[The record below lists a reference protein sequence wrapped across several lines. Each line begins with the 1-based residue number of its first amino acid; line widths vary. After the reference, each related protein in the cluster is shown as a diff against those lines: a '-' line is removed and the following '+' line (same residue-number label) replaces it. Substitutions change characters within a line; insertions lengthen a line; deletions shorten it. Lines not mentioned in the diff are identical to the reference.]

1 MSMLLP
7 AFFVA
12 ASGVCLLLVLLALWH
27 SLRNVLAGSDGSQ
40 RLPRASLS
48 SEQRALVH
56 EKDEL
61 LAAIR
66 ELRFEHELGKVNDA
80 DLQRFEQRYR
90 ARAREVLRML
100 DEQLEPHREQAR
112 ALIEQALAGSGGA
125 TATRIEDSTAAAS
138 AKSDATAAALA
149 TAPSA
154 EPAGAGAGA
163 AATSARAACPECS
176 ASNEPDA
183 VFCKKCG
190 ARLRPENA

>member
-1 MSMLLP
+1 MATLLP
-7 AFFVA
+7 TFFVA
-12 ASGVCLLLVLLALWH
+12 AAGLCLVLVLLALWH
-27 SLRNVLAGSDGSQ
+27 SFRHVLAGAEDSAGK
-40 RLPRASLS
+40 RRPLPRASLS
-48 SEQRALVH
+48 GEQRALVH

-90 ARAREVLRML
+90 ARARDVLRML

-112 ALIEQALAGSGGA
+112 ALIDQALAGLDK
-125 TATRIEDSTAAAS
+125 TAVPAEAVSEKPA
-138 AKSDATAAALA
+138 SDAT
-149 TAPSA
+149 P
-154 EPAGAGAGA
+154 G
-163 AATSARAACPECS
+163 RAACASCG

-190 ARLRPENA
+190 ARVRAENP

>member
-1 MSMLLP
+1 L
-7 AFFVA
+7 
-12 ASGVCLLLVLLALWH
+12 SGA
-27 SLRNVLAGSDGSQ
+27 
-40 RLPRASLS
+40 
-48 SEQRALVH
+48 QRALVH

-90 ARAREVLRML
+90 ARARDVLRML

-112 ALIEQALAGSGGA
+112 ALIEQALAGVGPTPAAPAKADPAPPAPA
-125 TATRIEDSTAAAS
+125 T
-138 AKSDATAAALA
+138 SDAPDTRASC
-149 TAPSA
+149 PS
-154 EPAGAGAGA
+154 
-163 AATSARAACPECS
+163 CS

-190 ARLRPENA
+190 ARLRAENG

>member
-7 AFFVA
+7 TFFVA
-12 ASGVCLLLVLLALWH
+12 AAGLCLLLVLLALWH
-27 SLRNVLAGSDGSQ
+27 SLRNVLAGADDG
-40 RLPRASLS
+40 RRVPRASLS
-48 SEQRALVH
+48 GAQRALVH

-90 ARAREVLRML
+90 TRAREVLRML

-112 ALIEQALAGSGGA
+112 TLIDQALASAGI
-125 TATRIEDSTAAAS
+125 TPAAS
-138 AKSDATAAALA
+138 AQADAVPAVPDGPAKND
-149 TAPSA
+149 APD
-154 EPAGAGAGA
+154 P
-163 AATSARAACPECS
+163 RAPCPSCS

-190 ARLRPENA
+190 TRLRAGDA

>member
-7 AFFVA
+7 TFFVA
-12 ASGVCLLLVLLALWH
+12 AAGLCLLLVLLALWH
-27 SLRNVLAGSDGSQ
+27 SLRHVLAGGGAG
-40 RLPRASLS
+40 RRVPRASLS
-48 SEQRALVH
+48 GAQRALVH

-90 ARAREVLRML
+90 ARARDVLRML

-112 ALIEQALAGSGGA
+112 ALIEQALAGVGA
-125 TATRIEDSTAAAS
+125 TPAAADE
-138 AKSDATAAALA
+138 ADAVPAAPAESDA
-149 TAPSA
+149 PD
-154 EPAGAGAGA
+154 
-163 AATSARAACPECS
+163 ARASCPSCS

-190 ARLRPENA
+190 ARLRAENG

>member
-1 MSMLLP
+1 MAKLLP
-7 AFFVA
+7 TYFVA
-12 ASGVCLLLVLLALWH
+12 AAGLCLVLVLLALWH
-27 SLRNVLAGSDGSQ
+27 SLRHVLAGAEARAGSPRQ
-40 RLPRASLS
+40 LPRATLS
-48 SEQRALVH
+48 GAQRALVH

-90 ARAREVLRML
+90 ARARDVLRML

-112 ALIEQALAGSGGA
+112 ALIDQALAGSNE
-125 TATRIEDSTAAAS
+125 TAVPADASTVTAA
-138 AKSDATAAALA
+138 SDA
-149 TAPSA
+149 P
-154 EPAGAGAGA
+154 P
-163 AATSARAACPECS
+163 ARAACASCG

-190 ARLRPENA
+190 ARGRAENP

>member
-7 AFFVA
+7 TFFVA
-12 ASGVCLLLVLLALWH
+12 AAGVCLLLVLLALWH
-27 SLRNVLAGSDGSQ
+27 SLRNVLAGSDGS
-40 RLPRASLS
+40 RSLPRASLS
-48 SEQRALVH
+48 GEQRALVR

-112 ALIEQALAGSGGA
+112 ALIEQALSGGKA
-125 TATRIEDSTAAAS
+125 TAKPDASSAAAS
-138 AKSDATAAALA
+138 TKTEAAAVTPAADPVAAERPAAKSEAVDV
-149 TAPSA
+149 
-154 EPAGAGAGA
+154 
-163 AATSARAACPECS
+163 RAACPACS

-190 ARLRPENA
+190 ARLRPETA

>member
-7 AFFVA
+7 TFFVA
-12 ASGVCLLLVLLALWH
+12 AAGLCLLLVLLALWH
-27 SLRNVLAGSDGSQ
+27 SLRNVLAGADDGR

-48 SEQRALVH
+48 GAQRALVH

-90 ARAREVLRML
+90 TRAREVLRML

-112 ALIEQALAGSGGA
+112 ALIDQALAGVTVTPAPLAKADAAGTPVADGA
-125 TATRIEDSTAAAS
+125 P
-138 AKSDATAAALA
+138 AKNDAPT
-149 TAPSA
+149 PDV
-154 EPAGAGAGA
+154 
-163 AATSARAACPECS
+163 RAACPSCK

-190 ARLRPENA
+190 ARLRAENE